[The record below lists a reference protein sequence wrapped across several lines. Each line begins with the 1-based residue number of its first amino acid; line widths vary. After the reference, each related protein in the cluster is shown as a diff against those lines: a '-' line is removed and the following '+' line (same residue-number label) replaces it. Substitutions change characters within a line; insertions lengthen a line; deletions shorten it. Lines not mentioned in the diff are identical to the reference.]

1 MTINESVEDYL
12 EAILMLK
19 RDKSMV
25 RSIDV
30 VRLLHYTKPSISRA
44 MSRLRENGY
53 VTMDKEGWL
62 DLTPAGS
69 AIAQRVYERHCLL
82 SEWLISLG
90 VPPETARADACRM
103 EHDMSTETF
112 ACLRAHIARSGG
124 TGQT

>member
-1 MTINESVEDYL
+1 
-12 EAILMLK
+12 MLK
-19 RDKSMV
+19 RDKGMV

>member
-1 MTINESVEDYL
+1 MSPWTRSGENSL
-12 EAILMLK
+12 ERMLT
-19 RDKSMV
+19 S
-25 RSIDV
+25 
-30 VRLLHYTKPSISRA
+30 H
-44 MSRLRENGY
+44 
-53 VTMDKEGWL
+53 WL

-112 ACLRAHIARSGG
+112 ACLRAHIAHSGG